1 MHICHVNLA
10 SGYHGGENQTLTLI
24 KHQIEL
30 GYSLTIV
37 ANPTSPFYTAV
48 SQLSCKLVPST
59 HYLKEHSRSITD
71 GCELIHV
78 HEGRAIYWA
87 LIQSMLYKV
96 PYIITRRIDN
106 SLKKRFFANLAYSR
120 ASSIVGLSSEIVNE
134 IKDKYPHKTVYK
146 VASSPVSYDVNHRNL
161 EKLKQR
167 FENKFLVI
175 HAANMVKHK
184 AFDVS
189 IKAMKLLSES
199 HTHIHL
205 ALLGDGKER
214 DNLERI
220 ADGAKNIS
228 FEGKQSNMGDW
239 FAAAQLQIH
248 PSHSEGLGSV
258 ILEGIKAGLPVIATN
273 TGGIPD
279 IITHGT
285 SGLLIDTDDPIAL
298 ANAIVKIEQSA
309 SLQTMLKTGGQEK
322 IKIFDIG
329 SAAKKYENIYEKVK
343 K

>member
-1 MHICHVNLA
+1 MQICHVNLA

-24 KHQIEL
+24 KYQIEL
-30 GYSLTIV
+30 GYSLTVV

-48 SQLSCKLVPST
+48 SQLRCKLVPSA
-59 HYLKEHSRSITD
+59 HYLKEHSRAITD

-87 LIQSMLYKV
+87 LIQSMLYKI

-106 SLKKRFFANLAYSR
+106 PLKKRFFANLAYSK

-134 IKDKYPHKTVYK
+134 IKDKYPNKDIYK
-146 VASSPVSYDVNHRNL
+146 IASSPVSYNVNDQSL
-161 EKLKQR
+161 ENLKQR
-167 FENKFLVI
+167 FENKFLII

-189 IKAMKLLSES
+189 IKAMKQLSQT
-199 HTHIHL
+199 HDHIHL

-220 ADGAKNIS
+220 ADGATNIS

-279 IITHGT
+279 IITNGA

-298 ANAIVKIEQSA
+298 ANSIIKVEQCA
-309 SLQTMLKTGGQEK
+309 NLQATLIAGGQEK
-322 IKIFDIG
+322 IKTFDIG
-329 SAAKKYENIYEKVK
+329 SAAQKYEKIYNKVK